1 MRYLLVSYI
10 RKPDGQYDEIVS
22 VSTKIKKADWTDQ
35 RVILDYKEEKVLKAA
50 DIRSL
55 IENLTI
61 QHNQFSQLVN
71 ENQTKM
77 LETRGAIA
85 VATAQLQGLEDDTK
99 PTD

>member
-1 MRYLLVSYI
+1 MKAS
-10 RKPDGQYDEIVS
+10 ENS
-22 VSTKIKKADWTDQ
+22 VA
-35 RVILDYKEEKVLKAA
+35 KEEKV
-50 DIRSL
+50 IRASDVKSL

-61 QHNQFSQLVN
+61 QFNQFSQLVN

-85 VATAQLQGLEDDTK
+85 VATAQLQGLENDTE

>member
-1 MRYLLVSYI
+1 MNKSEAV
-10 RKPDGQYDEIVS
+10 
-22 VSTKIKKADWTDQ
+22 KKGVETLNKSENNVA
-35 RVILDYKEEKVLKAA
+35 KEEKVLKAA

-55 IENLTI
+55 VENLTI
-61 QHNQFSQLVN
+61 QFNQFNQLVN

-85 VATAQLQGLEDDTK
+85 VATAQLQGLENDTK

>member
-1 MRYLLVSYI
+1 MNKSEAV
-10 RKPDGQYDEIVS
+10 
-22 VSTKIKKADWTDQ
+22 KKGVETLKMSDNNVA
-35 RVILDYKEEKVLKAA
+35 KEEKVLKAA

-61 QHNQFSQLVN
+61 QFNQFNQLVN

-85 VATAQLQGLEDDTK
+85 VANAQLQGLEDATK
-99 PTD
+99 STD

>member
-1 MRYLLVSYI
+1 MNKSEAV
-10 RKPDGQYDEIVS
+10 
-22 VSTKIKKADWTDQ
+22 KKGVEAMKESSNN
-35 RVILDYKEEKVLKAA
+35 VAKEEKVLKAS

-99 PTD
+99 STD

>member
-1 MRYLLVSYI
+1 MNKSEAV
-10 RKPDGQYDEIVS
+10 
-22 VSTKIKKADWTDQ
+22 KKGVQAMKQ
-35 RVILDYKEEKVLKAA
+35 SENNVAKEENVIRAS
-50 DIRSL
+50 DIKSL

-61 QHNQFSQLVN
+61 QFNQFNQLVN

-85 VATAQLQGLEDDTK
+85 VATAQLQGLENDTK

>member
-1 MRYLLVSYI
+1 MNKSEAV
-10 RKPDGQYDEIVS
+10 
-22 VSTKIKKADWTDQ
+22 KKGVETMKQ
-35 RVILDYKEEKVLKAA
+35 SENNVLKEENVIRASDIKA
-50 DIRSL
+50 L

-61 QHNQFSQLVN
+61 QFNQFSQLVN

-85 VATAQLQGLEDDTK
+85 VATAQLQGLENDTK

>member
-1 MRYLLVSYI
+1 MNKSEAV
-10 RKPDGQYDEIVS
+10 
-22 VSTKIKKADWTDQ
+22 KKGVETLNMSENN
-35 RVILDYKEEKVLKAA
+35 VVKEEKVLKAA

-55 IENLTI
+55 VENLTI
-61 QHNQFSQLVN
+61 QFNQFSQLVN

-85 VATAQLQGLEDDTK
+85 VATAQLQGLENDTK